1 MGLIPRS
8 GRSPVEEMATHST
21 ILAGLAG
28 YSPWGPKES
37 DMTKYLSMHDKKA
50 SPLIQ
55 NGPVSYVFP
64 VFGRQQKE
72 RVTDTCSFW
81 NPTGSSVQL
90 LSHVRL
96 FTTPWTA
103 VSQASLSISNSWSL
117 LKLMS
122 IKSVMPIGDGEF
134 TAHFN
139 SDRGNLGML

>member
-1 MGLIPRS
+1 MGNRGTAASILP
-8 GRSPVEEMATHST
+8 PVCNWEVVDVVVEDDE
-21 ILAGLAG
+21 
-28 YSPWGPKES
+28 P
-37 DMTKYLSMHDKKA
+37 D
-50 SPLIQ
+50 
-55 NGPVSYVFP
+55 
-64 VFGRQQKE
+64 KE
-72 RVTDTCSFW
+72 RIFRVY
-81 NPTGSSVQL
+81 NSSILKKRNNLIEKWVSPVQL

>member
-28 YSPWGPKES
+28 YSSWGPKES

-103 VSQASLSISNSWSL
+103 ASQASLSISNSWSL

-122 IKSVMPIGDGEF
+122 IKSVMPTGDGEF
-134 TAHFN
+134 TAYFN